1 LFAILYHAKTLC
13 FHYKIWEVSIKG
25 GNKRNPKARNSM
37 LFFKARTKVD
47 IYRSSGYEKAP
58 KNFEE
63 F

>member
-1 LFAILYHAKTLC
+1 
-13 FHYKIWEVSIKG
+13 VGIKE
-25 GNKRNPKARNSM
+25 NPKARNSM